1 MGANN
6 ASSDA
11 EAFKCSLDDMIFSS
25 QAGIEATCFQ
35 QGLSANSNA
44 VTKTITAQFT
54 GATSQFPN
62 DINSPSLCKQWY
74 TLCFFSPPT
83 TVNNCSSEPVENR
96 KLGG

>member
-11 EAFKCSLDDMIFSS
+11 EAFKCSLDDTIFSS

-44 VTKTITAQFT
+44 VTKTKTAQFT

-62 DINSPSLCKQWY
+62 DINFQVSANSGIPFV
-74 TLCFFSPPT
+74 FFFPP
-83 TVNNCSSEPVENR
+83 NHCE
-96 KLGG
+96 